1 MKPKDFVMW
10 VNGYNE
16 RLLEQ
21 HEIARRQ
28 SYFVL
33 ATQSSKSITMQQFFK
48 DYWPLPGDSE
58 IKISNKLQERI
69 EKIKSKNA
77 RRD

>member
-1 MKPKDFVMW
+1 MKPKDFVIW

-21 HEIARRQ
+21 HEIARR
-28 SYFVL
+28 L
-33 ATQSSKSITMQQFFK
+33 AFLLYPHQERSNSDKWYK
-48 DYWPLPGDSE
+48 EYWPLPGDSE